1 MISEPVIKA
10 ASTSRAASLP
20 KRSGRLHVRALLGL
34 YVLVNE
40 RLHSVLAQRSVT
52 PESLAEVC
60 EVDPKTVDRWLGGR
74 VPHPRHRFHA
84 AQYLRVEETFLWP
97 GPRSRGTRRG
107 GVFADELAGTYSD
120 RASVPRETWLT
131 LLRETSERIDVLV
144 FSGTFFAQSNPNVAR
159 MLAERAASGVR
170 VRLCFGDPAGRAV
183 AVRGHVEGIGDTLAA
198 KIRASLTYYRPLVPE
213 EGCEVR
219 LHDTTLYN
227 SLFRYDNQLLVN
239 PHIFGQPASANPVLH
254 LRRVDAAGWFDRYA
268 ESFDVVW
275 ARARLWAPGQEGT
288 PADGQD

>member
-1 MISEPVIKA
+1 MS
-10 ASTSRAASLP
+10 
-20 KRSGRLHVRALLGL
+20 LHVRAWLGL

-52 PESLAEVC
+52 PELLAEVC
-60 EVDPKTVDRWLGGR
+60 EVDPKTVGRWLGGR
-74 VPHPRHRFHA
+74 VPHPRHRFRA
-84 AQYLRVEETFLWP
+84 AQYLRVDETFLWP
-97 GPRSRGTRRG
+97 GPQPRGTREG
-107 GVFADELAGTYSD
+107 GGLADELAGTYPN

-144 FSGTFFAQSNPNVAR
+144 FSGTFFAQSNPHVAM

-183 AVRGHVEGIGDTLAA
+183 SVRGHEEGIGDTLAA